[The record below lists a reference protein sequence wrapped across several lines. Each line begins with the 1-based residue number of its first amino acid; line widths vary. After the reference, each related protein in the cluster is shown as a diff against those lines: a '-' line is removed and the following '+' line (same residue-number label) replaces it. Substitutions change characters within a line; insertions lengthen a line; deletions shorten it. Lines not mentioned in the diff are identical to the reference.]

1 MKNPM
6 RPGAFLVYY
15 FIATVVSLAFFLII
29 GLFSEARA
37 ESPKPPNL
45 PNTLG
50 TMANNAGGNIIFSL
64 TECSQ
69 QQGKRTAWLVIA
81 YSDKGSTEFGCWKL
95 SPDGSLLA
103 VRWDIDKSVNI
114 YPIESLVISDTA
126 QRLYDES
133 NKRKGF

>member
-15 FIATVVSLAFFLII
+15 FIATVVSLAFFLLL
-29 GLFSEARA
+29 GLFGEARA

-45 PNTLG
+45 PHTLG
-50 TMANNAGGNIIFSL
+50 TMANDAGGNIIFSL
-64 TECSQ
+64 TECTAPKGGWVAITYAAS
-69 QQGKRTAWLVIA
+69 GKTH
-81 YSDKGSTEFGCWKL
+81 FGCWKL
-95 SPDGSLLA
+95 AEDGSLLA
-103 VRWDIDKSVNI
+103 VRWDTDKSISI

-133 NKRKGF
+133 KKRERF